1 MPMMA
6 RTKRLLFSSIVL
18 VLLASVVAGLFLVRR
33 HAAPEATR
41 LLPECDGVVYQNLRN
56 VHRLTSSSNTPA
68 PKHDPEYEDFIRQT
82 GFDFE
87 RDLEEAALAVHLGKP
102 AGGRTEENHYSQVL
116 VGHFDHQRVQT
127 YLRKISQSVD
137 SYEGVEIFN
146 VPVEDRTARVAIL
159 SIDTAA
165 ISNVHDPGIIRGM
178 IDRSRHLALP
188 VRGPSLLAQY
198 YRDVPFASLVWV
210 IARIPPAPADAR
222 AASPYPL
229 PGGFEALL
237 PYGSMVIASLR
248 YVGAVHAKV
257 EFLLAG
263 EAQAR
268 QFTSQ
273 ASAFLEMFKSIESS
287 LHPSGNDP
295 DVKAVFNSIKVQQEK
310 DHAILSASIP
320 TGFLQ
325 KFFAEPMFTL
335 DQPKES
341 PESKV
346 PAIKRKRN
354 HPAKNR

>member
-1 MPMMA
+1 MMA

-18 VLLASVVAGLFLVRR
+18 VLLAAAVAALLLVRR
-33 HAAPEATR
+33 HAAPEAAR
-41 LLPECDGVVYQNLRN
+41 LLPECDGVVYLNLRN
-56 VHRLTSSSNTPA
+56 IHRLTSFSNAPA

-87 RDLEEAALAVHLGKP
+87 RDLDEAALAIHLGKP
-102 AGGRTEENHYSQVL
+102 VNGRTGENHYSQVL
-116 VGHFDHQRVQT
+116 VGHFDHQRVQA

-137 SYEGVEIFN
+137 GYEGNEIFN
-146 VPVEDRTARVAIL
+146 VPVEDRTVRVAIL
-159 SIDTAA
+159 SIDTVAV
-165 ISNVHDPGIIRGM
+165 SNVHDPGIIRGM

-188 VRGPSLLAQY
+188 VRGPSLLAGY
-198 YRDVPFASLVWV
+198 YRDVPFASLAWA
-210 IARIPPAPADAR
+210 IARIPPAPADPR

-229 PGGFEALL
+229 PGGFEVLL
-237 PYGSMVIASLR
+237 PYGSMVIASVR

-263 EAQAR
+263 EPQAR

-295 DVKAVFNSIKVQQEK
+295 DVKAVFDSIKVQQEK

-320 TGFLQ
+320 TGFLK
-325 KFFAEPMFTL
+325 KFFSEPMFTL
-335 DQPKES
+335 DQQKES
-341 PESKV
+341 PASKA
-346 PAIKRKRN
+346 PATKRKRN
-354 HPAKNR
+354 HPKNR